1 MKKLSVPILPEPT
14 QVETPLLSE
23 IRQHNALINSPF
35 ALTTLE
41 WRALTAVM
49 RRIRPE
55 DEELKEHFIP
65 AAELVDVSKGGGKA
79 YKQIA
84 ILSNQLTGR
93 KLSIEQLGP
102 NGERVKR
109 PDYRI
114 IPLLALASYVEKRGG
129 LVLVLNPLFKP
140 YLLQLAEK
148 GNFTKTR
155 VAELKHLK
163 AGHAFKLYLLLS
175 EYRTFGSRTFTL
187 PDLRFR
193 LGIGEEEYKGRFDNF
208 KAKVLDPA
216 KLSLAKTNLAFEL
229 EVIRKGHSVQLLRF
243 VFQAQP
249 LLLAESSEGEVIELS
264 AEPEPLEAALLELPA
279 EEWAQQLRAQG
290 VSEEGCA
297 LIRRHL
303 AEGQYPAAYLDYVQ
317 QVLRKPR
324 KSPVRKPAD
333 YLFKCITGKLLLEE
347 FQRSLVPAPAPAA
360 PVGASRARASRAAT
374 PVATETVFELAD
386 VRQMYEQPGPFAKRQ
401 GQAVTFEEHLQRI
414 YLSQGFVQEIRG
426 GKEVLVLRPH

>member
-1 MKKLSVPILPEPT
+1 
-14 QVETPLLSE
+14 
-23 IRQHNALINSPF
+23 
-35 ALTTLE
+35 
-41 WRALTAVM
+41 M
-49 RRIRPE
+49 RRIRPD

-79 YKQIA
+79 YKQILL
-84 ILSNQLTGR
+84 LSNQLTDR

-109 PDYRI
+109 PDYRL

-175 EYRTFGSRTFTL
+175 EYRAFGSRTFTL

-193 LGIGEEEYKGRFDNF
+193 LGIGADEYKGRFDNF

-216 KLSLAKTNLAFEL
+216 KQSLAKTNLAFEL
-229 EVIRKGHSVQLLRF
+229 EVIRKGHSVQQLRF

-249 LLLAESSEGEVIELS
+249 FVLAESAEGEVIELS
-264 AEPEPLEAALLELPA
+264 AVPESFSDLLLEPPV
-279 EEWAQQLRAQG
+279 EDWAQQLRAQG
-290 VSEEGCA
+290 VSEEGCT

-303 AEGQYPAAYLDYVQ
+303 AEGQYTAAYLDYVQ

-333 YLFKCITGKLLLEE
+333 YLFKCITGKLLLDE
-347 FQRSLVPAPAPAA
+347 FQRSLLPPPLAVA
-360 PVGASRARASRAAT
+360 PVSSSRPRASRLTTPTAA
-374 PVATETVFELAD
+374 ETVLALAD
-386 VRQMYEQPGPFAKRQ
+386 VQQMYEKPGPFAKRQ
-401 GQAVTFEEHLQRI
+401 EQATTFEEYLQRI
-414 YLSQGFVQEIRG
+414 YLSQGFSRETRE
-426 GKEVLVLRPH
+426 GKEVLVLRPR